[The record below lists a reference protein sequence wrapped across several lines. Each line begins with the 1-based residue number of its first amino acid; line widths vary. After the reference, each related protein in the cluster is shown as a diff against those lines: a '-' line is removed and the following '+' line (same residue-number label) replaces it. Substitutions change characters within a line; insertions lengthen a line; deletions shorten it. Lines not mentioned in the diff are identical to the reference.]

1 MIFALATLGLPGT
14 SGFVGEFLVLVG
26 TFKVNF
32 LVAILGSIGVIL
44 AAAYILWLYKRV
56 VFGKLENVQL
66 KNIKD
71 VNFSEGGILFTLCLV
86 VLLFG
91 FYPDPLIETIKV
103 SVDNLINNYN
113 LEISK
118 RITLK

>member
-1 MIFALATLGLPGT
+1 M
-14 SGFVGEFLVLVG
+14 
-26 TFKVNF
+26 
-32 LVAILGSIGVIL
+32 VAILGSIGVIL